1 MTYVTVNYSAKE
13 MARFVE
19 NLYGFD
25 ELLPWESQT
34 EEDYAVFVEI
44 CRCFELLDKFNPG
57 MAFIL
62 SQHLLLCGIL
72 I

>member
-1 MTYVTVNYSAKE
+1 MTYVTVDYSAKE
-13 MARFVE
+13 MTRFVE

-34 EEDYAVFVEI
+34 EEDFAAFVEI
-44 CRCFELLDKFNPG
+44 CRCFELLDKCTPG

-62 SQHLLLCGIL
+62 SQHLLLSDML
-72 I
+72 H